1 MTLLFR
7 RNALLFVV
15 VAVAAG
21 AGCTAGIAPTV
32 EPAFVS
38 TSVPAA
44 ADTVFVPAD
53 AWAPRGGSSFE
64 LFSVGGGE
72 PTRLTYCTGCQ
83 ALSATPSLDR
93 NRLALRRVDSD
104 TNRDGRLDEADRVS
118 LLLVDLSRQIE
129 GLFLPAGWSTSSADW
144 SSDGSILVHTSSP
157 DGGPDDMYQID
168 SNAQNNLRILNT
180 PNVRERGARINA
192 EVSRVVFERID
203 GVGAGKSE
211 IWIFASSSAQ
221 GKITDSGITGDLLP
235 GTLYLVGSDAGPDY
249 SPDGANVVFR
259 RLTSAAVA
267 GGAWDILTVPV
278 TGGAPR
284 VLASG
289 PQFRSAPDWSAE
301 GIVFSESNL
310 ATGGTDV
317 VVINPTTGARRVIQ
331 SFGNGYKA
339 GAPRWIAGIT
349 S

>member
-1 MTLLFR
+1 M
-7 RNALLFVV
+7 
-15 VAVAAG
+15 G
-21 AGCTAGIAPTV
+21 
-32 EPAFVS
+32 
-38 TSVPAA
+38 
-44 ADTVFVPAD
+44 
-53 AWAPRGGSSFE
+53 
-64 LFSVGGGE
+64 
-72 PTRLTYCTGCQ
+72 
-83 ALSATPSLDR
+83 
-93 NRLALRRVDSD
+93 
-104 TNRDGRLDEADRVS
+104 
-118 LLLVDLSRQIE
+118 
-129 GLFLPAGWSTSSADW
+129 
-144 SSDGSILVHTSSP
+144 
-157 DGGPDDMYQID
+157 
-168 SNAQNNLRILNT
+168 ILNT

-310 ATGGTDV
+310 ATGGTDI
-317 VVINPTTGARRVIQ
+317 VVINPTSGERRVIQ